1 VGDLD
6 GPLGVV
12 DQVVVMPAEQHQVL
26 QAGLAAV
33 GPVLDVV
40 QCRSVKR
47 GRGLAPKDFA
57 SHLDVH
63 VEWVFAVACR

>member
-1 VGDLD
+1 
-6 GPLGVV
+6 V

-26 QAGLAAV
+26 QGGLAAV

-47 GRGLAPKDFA
+47 GGVLLQKISPVIWTCTSSGYSPWRAAD
-57 SHLDVH
+57 
-63 VEWVFAVACR
+63 